1 MCHDWFWFLLSLC
14 TVHFLWDR
22 EGLVELGGGG
32 GLGLQNWLLRD
43 GLSKKEKGEVERNS
57 QGLFSV
63 IFIVCYVNLALCRK
77 HLPVTLSRLKNL
89 IKVLGLEVSLNARPF
104 GLFQFKPL
112 EQLMGVFP
120 AASGNFIPPTWRDLM
135 SNPVIETSF
144 LFHFLLFVCVSVF
157 CTWNQPCTTNS
168 VAICISCPLCCG
180 VHPKERSA
188 LNSKMTDMATKVAWR
203 NENNDGVSHTP

>member
-1 MCHDWFWFLLSLC
+1 M
-14 TVHFLWDR
+14 
-22 EGLVELGGGG
+22 
-32 GLGLQNWLLRD
+32 
-43 GLSKKEKGEVERNS
+43 
-57 QGLFSV
+57 
-63 IFIVCYVNLALCRK
+63 NLALCRK

-144 LFHFLLFVCVSVF
+144 CFIFTFCVWACFVREINPVRRAPSRSASVVRFAVVSILKSVQHWTAKWP
-157 CTWNQPCTTNS
+157 TWPPRWPGVTRIMTVCSIHLSWPKLYVGSKTVRDNQPPFF
-168 VAICISCPLCCG
+168 VPPPPP
-180 VHPKERSA
+180 PKSFCHFIVQ
-188 LNSKMTDMATKVAWR
+188 D
-203 NENNDGVSHTP
+203 